1 MSEGNR
7 EAARIGALPEQAGV
21 IPLPRH
27 PPVEPEDDGGK
38 EDDRGKANPTGKR
51 SSPPILRVEDLSV
64 AFHTRGGVV
73 RALDRINFSVSAGQT
88 MALVGESGS
97 GKSVTAYAIM
107 GLLEEAGQ
115 ITGGHAFLGHTDL
128 AATPPRAL
136 ARIRGRRIAMIF
148 QNPRAALNPIR
159 AVGRQIANVLLR
171 HGGASRFNAH
181 DRAIEALRA
190 VGIPDPARRARAY
203 PFELSGGMCQR
214 VMIAIAVAGRPELLI
229 ADEPTTGLDVTTQ
242 AVVMDLI
249 QAMAAET
256 GMATILI
263 THDLALAAERAGRIA
278 VMHAG
283 HMVEEADTAT
293 LLTRPMHPYTAR
305 LIAATP
311 TAAGSLDSLQS
322 VPGGLPDLRRDDIPP
337 CRYAARCERRL
348 ETCDRTIV
356 MREPAPGHAVA
367 CWNPLETRA

>member
-1 MSEGNR
+1 MSE
-7 EAARIGALPEQAGV
+7 AA
-21 IPLPRH
+21 H
-27 PPVEPEDDGGK
+27 M
-38 EDDRGKANPTGKR
+38 
-51 SSPPILRVEDLSV
+51 SSPVLRVEDLSV

-73 RALDRINFSVSAGQT
+73 RALDRIGFTVGSGET

-107 GLLEEAGQ
+107 GLLEAAGK
-115 ITGGHAFLGHTDL
+115 ITGGQAFLGETDL
-128 AATPPRAL
+128 VAATPAEM
-136 ARIRGRRIAMIF
+136 ARIRGRRVAMIF

-159 AVGRQIANVLLR
+159 AVGRQIADVLLR
-171 HGGASRFNAH
+171 HGGATRADAK

-190 VGIPDPARRARAY
+190 VGIPDPARRAKAY

-214 VMIAIAVAGRPELLI
+214 VMIAIAVAAQPELLI

-249 QAMAAET
+249 QAMAEAT

-263 THDLALAAERAGRIA
+263 THDLALAAERADRIA

-283 HMVEEADTAT
+283 HMVEAADTAT
-293 LLTRPMHPYTAR
+293 LLAGPLHPYTAR

-311 TAAGSLDSLQS
+311 TAAGSLDALAS
-322 VPGGLPDLRRDDIPP
+322 VPGGLPDLRGDAIPN
-337 CRYAARCERRL
+337 CRYSGRCERQLDMCNRV
-348 ETCDRTIV
+348 IA
-356 MREPAPGHAVA
+356 MREHAPGHDVA
-367 CWNPLETRA
+367 CWNPLDAAA

>member
-1 MSEGNR
+1 MN
-7 EAARIGALPEQAGV
+7 A
-21 IPLPRH
+21 
-27 PPVEPEDDGGK
+27 PV
-38 EDDRGKANPTGKR
+38 
-51 SSPPILRVEDLSV
+51 LRVEDLSV

-73 RALDRINFSVSAGQT
+73 RALDRVGFSVASGQT

-107 GLLEEAGQ
+107 GLLEEAGK
-115 ITGGHAFLGHTDL
+115 ITGGRAFLGDTDL
-128 AATPPRAL
+128 VQTPAAAL
-136 ARIRGRRIAMIF
+136 ARIRGRRVAMIF

-159 AVGRQIANVLLR
+159 AVGRQIADVLAR
-171 HGGASRFNAH
+171 HGGATRFNAKEQ
-181 DRAIEALRA
+181 AIEALRA

-214 VMIAIAVAGRPELLI
+214 VMIAIAVAARPELLI

-249 QAMAAET
+249 QKMAAET

-263 THDLALAAERAGRIA
+263 THDLALAAERADRIA

-283 HMVEEADTAT
+283 HMVEDADTPT
-293 LLTRPMHPYTAR
+293 LLANPRHPYTAR

-311 TAAGSLDSLQS
+311 TAAGSLAALQS
-322 VPGGLPDLRRDDIPP
+322 VPGGLPDLRSGELPP

-348 ETCDRTIV
+348 TACERTIT
-356 MREPAPGHAVA
+356 MREASAGHGVA
-367 CWNPLETRA
+367 CWNPIGAPLSEAA

>member
-1 MSEGNR
+1 MTQSGT
-7 EAARIGALPEQAGV
+7 IQ
-21 IPLPRH
+21 
-27 PPVEPEDDGGK
+27 PV
-38 EDDRGKANPTGKR
+38 
-51 SSPPILRVEDLSV
+51 LRVQDLSV

-73 RALDRINFSVSAGQT
+73 HALDRIGFAVAPGQT

-107 GLLEEAGQ
+107 GLLEAAGK
-115 ITGGHAFLGHTDL
+115 ITGGHAFLGETDL
-128 AATPPRAL
+128 VATPPAEL

-159 AVGRQIANVLLR
+159 AVGRQIADVLLR
-171 HGGASRFNAH
+171 HGGATRFNAH

-190 VGIPDPARRARAY
+190 VGIPDPVRRAKAY

-214 VMIAIAVAGRPELLI
+214 VMIAIAVAARPQLLI

-249 QAMAAET
+249 RAMAVET

-263 THDLALAAERAGRIA
+263 THDLALAAERAERIA

-293 LLTRPMHPYTAR
+293 LLAHPRHPYTAG

-311 TAAGSLDSLQS
+311 TAAGSLDALRS
-322 VPGGLPDLRRDDIPP
+322 VPGGLPDLRGNDIPA
-337 CRYAARCERRL
+337 CRYAGRCERRL
-348 ETCDRTIV
+348 DACAQPLSLRDH
-356 MREPAPGHAVA
+356 APNHAVA
-367 CWNPLETRA
+367 CWNPLESAA